1 MCVCVLVVVYTLIG
15 VRLSGLHI
23 NIAFFFVALLP
34 AACETCDGTNVKT

>member
-23 NIAFFFVALLP
+23 NIAFFLLLFCQP
-34 AACETCDGTNVKT
+34 HVKRAMARM